1 MLTEADDQDD
11 AERALDRRA
20 MLAIE
25 ETRFN
30 SAVLALRADRRS
42 LQSTAREFSRAE
54 SAMRT
59 IEVLVARLPERD
71 VWQTKVLALAA
82 ILERER
88 AAFQQLTKEHED
100 RDLASASR
108 DPVTQ
113 KLARHESMID
123 RALNQVA
130 QARGNASDTA
140 ALLAENREKIESA
153 NLRTVAFI
161 DEVDGARSVVL
172 RMKARNSRQCW
183 LVTALVVFLLGTVA
197 AVAVILAR
205 KI

>member
-1 MLTEADDQDD
+1 MQIAAQTSSHDEW
-11 AERALDRRA
+11 RAQ
-20 MLAIE
+20 LAVE

-30 SAVLALRADRRS
+30 AAILALRADRRS
-42 LQSTAREFSRAE
+42 SAVAAREFPRAQ
-54 SAMRT
+54 SALQT
-59 IEVLVARLPERD
+59 IETVVPRLPERD

-88 AAFQQLTKEHED
+88 AVVQQIVAEREAAN
-100 RDLASASR
+100 ASSYR

-130 QARGNASDTA
+130 QARAGAGDTA

-153 NLRTVAFI
+153 ILKTLAFT
-161 DEVDGARSVVL
+161 DEADGARSLVA
-172 RMKARNSRQCW
+172 RMKARNNRQCW
-183 LVTALVVFLLGTVA
+183 LVAALAVFLLGTVA
-197 AVAVILAR
+197 AVATILAR
-205 KI
+205 QT